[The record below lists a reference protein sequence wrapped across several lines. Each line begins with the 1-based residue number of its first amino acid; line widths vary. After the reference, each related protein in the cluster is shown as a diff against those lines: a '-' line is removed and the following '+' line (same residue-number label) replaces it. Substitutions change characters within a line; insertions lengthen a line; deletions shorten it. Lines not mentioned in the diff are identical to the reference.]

1 MEKLEE
7 FKKLGLGEKTIKA
20 LSKKGYEKPTP
31 IQALT
36 SIVRWRKR
44 YNRAGTDRNW

>member
-7 FKKLGLGEKTIKA
+7 FRKLGLSDKTLKA
-20 LSKKGYEKPTP
+20 LSKKGYETPTP

-36 SIVRWRKR
+36 
-44 YNRAGTDRNW
+44 